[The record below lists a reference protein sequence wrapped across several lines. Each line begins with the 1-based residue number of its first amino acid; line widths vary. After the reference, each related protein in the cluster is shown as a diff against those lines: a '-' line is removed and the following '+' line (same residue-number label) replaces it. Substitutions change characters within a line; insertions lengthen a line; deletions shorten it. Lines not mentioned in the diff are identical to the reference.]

1 LRKKFLK
8 DHIKAHLAVLAAN
21 IFFAMNFSAVQYI
34 TRELVQPFAL
44 NVLRVGISS
53 ILFWL
58 LAVVNKSSIKIK
70 KQHIGRFILCA
81 LTGVVINQLLFIK
94 GLSMS
99 LVIHASLLTLVTPIF
114 ISFIAAYLLKEKFST
129 YKIAGLILGISG
141 AVMLITR
148 KETGV
153 AGGNVLLG
161 DIYIIINAI
170 SYAFYF
176 VLVKPLMKAYPP
188 MHVIR
193 WVFTLGLP
201 AMLLFGWKELTAI
214 EWSAFYPEAYIA
226 LLIIVIGATFLAYSF
241 NLYSIHKLG
250 ASVTGSYIYTQ
261 PVFATLIAVFIM
273 HESLTIYK
281 VAAAVLIL
289 VGVFLAGIKT
299 EEEYAV
305 EKT

>member
-1 LRKKFLK
+1 LK
-8 DHIKAHLAVLAAN
+8 GHPKAHLAVLAAN

-34 TRELVQPFAL
+34 TGKLVQPFAL
-44 NVLRVGISS
+44 NVLRVGVSTV
-53 ILFWL
+53 LFWV
-58 LAVVNKSSIKIK
+58 LAVFYRSSIKIK

-129 YKIAGLILGISG
+129 YKVAGLVLGITG
-141 AVMLITR
+141 AVMLIAK
-148 KETGV
+148 KETG
-153 AGGNVLLG
+153 ASGDNVLLG
-161 DIYIIINAI
+161 DIYIVINAI

-176 VLVKPLMKAYPP
+176 VLVKPLMKAYAP

-201 AMLLFGWKELTAI
+201 VMLSFGWNEFTVI
-214 EWSAFYPEAYIA
+214 EWSSFYPEAYVA
-226 LLIIVIGATFLAYSF
+226 LVIIVIGATFLAYSF

-261 PVFATLIAVFIM
+261 PVFATLIAVFVM
-273 HESLTIYK
+273 NEQLTLYK

-289 VGVFLAGIKT
+289 AGVFLAGIKT
-299 EEEYAV
+299 EEEYAA
-305 EKT
+305 EKS